1 MLPKFFKGI
10 FGGRDERTV
19 VIQEIIENGAA
30 PLDGQVRTDPAVPAV
45 GSQSAG
51 NQALVAGA
59 AAPAV
64 VETQAPA
71 DGVQRSGWTGRLAAV
86 VKIMGNQ
93 VGAWAQSPTG
103 KEISA
108 TLMEAMLTLTNDLA
122 HPESARLDDLA
133 KNVRQHVSELAD
145 ICKEVASTLSARDG
159 ATTDSL
165 LDAYNAMAF
174 VISRMGTVP
183 AAHTPPNGAPS
194 ATTGATD
201 AGAPE
206 DVATQV
212 LQAIPA
218 HSNGRRRHLATK
230 LREHAGQT
238 LKELKAIGESLA
250 GNKAKSQTAVDF
262 TLRKIDMLALR
273 TRARQKALRTELTT
287 QHSGLWASLLGLD
300 QNSGAPG
307 A

>member
-194 ATTGATD
+194 ANT
-201 AGAPE
+201 
-206 DVATQV
+206 
-212 LQAIPA
+212 
-218 HSNGRRRHLATK
+218 
-230 LREHAGQT
+230 EH
-238 LKELKAIGESLA
+238 
-250 GNKAKSQTAVDF
+250 
-262 TLRKIDMLALR
+262 
-273 TRARQKALRTELTT
+273 
-287 QHSGLWASLLGLD
+287 
-300 QNSGAPG
+300 
-307 A
+307 